1 MILVLFYISKWPLK
15 QTYRRIGSSNW
26 ILFLALWLDYFSP
39 LFHAVNPT
47 AGEDRSLQCD
57 LRGSVFFFSW
67 YPIISGAELFAR
79 HTGDDADQLWLNLW
93 RSFQATDL
101 LNYQSFLVQV
111 AHKWTLLGMPLI
123 KIDRDLD
130 LSFVLVLLKIT
141 LFFSSSRA
149 QSTNDSYKERG
160 DKDAHTNTH
169 SICKTRVPGRLKS
182 V

>member
-67 YPIISGAELFAR
+67 YPIISGAELFAW

-141 LFFSSSRA
+141 LFFFFFKG
-149 QSTNDSYKERG
+149 TEYKWFIQRE
-160 DKDAHTNTH
+160 
-169 SICKTRVPGRLKS
+169 GR
-182 V
+182 